1 MRCADW
7 IIDRLSQYGC
17 REAFGVTGG
26 AVVHLFDAAESND
39 LFNVSYFNHEQ
50 SASFAAEAYAKY
62 TSELSLCLVTTGPGA
77 TNALTGLAAAWLDS
91 VPMVFISG
99 QARSN
104 NIIAGRNLRQVG
116 TQEVDIISMVSGS
129 TKKCLQITSIQELLD
144 NFDEIIQNSFTGRP
158 GPVWLDICVDILWSE
173 MPKVETKPIAKETN
187 YSSSE
192 ANYFYN
198 SKLKSLLTNAKRP
211 MLLLG
216 GGCRMPILKD
226 LENILNSLKIPFV
239 TTWLGY
245 DLISTKNDLHIGNL
259 GMSGQ
264 RGANIL
270 AANADLLI
278 CIGSS
283 VSTSV
288 TSTLTYNFAPNAI
301 RININKDPNEFS
313 HTRSSFTLI

>member
-1 MRCADW
+1 
-7 IIDRLSQYGC
+7 
-17 REAFGVTGG
+17 
-26 AVVHLFDAAESND
+26 
-39 LFNVSYFNHEQ
+39 
-50 SASFAAEAYAKY
+50 
-62 TSELSLCLVTTGPGA
+62 
-77 TNALTGLAAAWLDS
+77 
-91 VPMVFISG
+91 
-99 QARSN
+99 
-104 NIIAGRNLRQVG
+104 
-116 TQEVDIISMVSGS
+116 
-129 TKKCLQITSIQELLD
+129 
-144 NFDEIIQNSFTGRP
+144 
-158 GPVWLDICVDILWSE
+158 

-288 TSTLTYNFAPNAI
+288 TSTLTLCP
-301 RININKDPNEFS
+301 
-313 HTRSSFTLI
+313 